1 MMEQIIICPY
11 CLREIPLTEAITRS
25 IHEEI
30 EKKFEKALV
39 EKQGEL
45 SRKEEFSKEKYMISE
60 LICS

>member
-11 CLREIPLTEAITRS
+11 CHREIPLTEAITCS

-39 EKQGEL
+39 EK
-45 SRKEEFSKEKYMISE
+45 
-60 LICS
+60 